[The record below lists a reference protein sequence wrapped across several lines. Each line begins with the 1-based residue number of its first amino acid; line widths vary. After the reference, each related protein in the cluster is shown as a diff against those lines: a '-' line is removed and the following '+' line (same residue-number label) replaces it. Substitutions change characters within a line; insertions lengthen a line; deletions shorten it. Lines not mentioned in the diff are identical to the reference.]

1 MVTFEAVIFQYKKNA
16 EKTGWT
22 YVDIPA
28 DLAQEIK
35 PGNRKELRVKG
46 TLDNTPINGMAMF
59 PVGQGNFII
68 ALNAGLRKKLGK
80 SAGAMLHVELEEDKD
95 FKIEMPEDLYDCLQD
110 ESEVLQSFERLP
122 KSHQN
127 YFINWIN
134 SAKTEPTRARRIALT
149 LNAMQYNLTFG
160 EMLRAEKAKK
170 L

>member
-16 EKTGWT
+16 EKSGWT

-28 DLAQEIK
+28 DLANEIK
-35 PGNRKELRVKG
+35 PGNKREIRVRG
-46 TLDNTPINGMAMF
+46 RFDNTQVQGMAMF
-59 PVGQGNFII
+59 PVGNGNFII

-80 SAGAMLHVELEEDKD
+80 SAGAMLHVELEEDVD
-95 FKIEMPEDLYDCLQD
+95 FKIETPEDLYECLSD
-110 ESEVLQSFERLP
+110 EPEALQHFESLI

-134 SAKTEPTRARRIALT
+134 SAKTDPTRAKRIAMT

-160 EMLRAEKAKK
+160 EMLRAEKARK